1 MSDLFK
7 QFLFIIC
14 ICKGL
19 LLQGQLQLNQISHI
33 NGLSQNTVNS
43 IIQDNDGFLWI
54 ATYNGINK
62 YDGYSMDYYDLTNN
76 HLTSNLIHSLFKDN
90 DGNIWAGTP
99 ESGINRINPNT
110 KKTLA
115 FFNNSLNAGDF
126 RNNPTSNF
134 QLHQSTSGVYFYVSP
149 KGGYNFFEI
158 SDKDTII
165 NHELNIDW
173 KSGDSSVDL
182 AKPSINGKHWFYSS
196 AIGVKLGQTD
206 VAFENDKIALNLIN
220 SNITE
225 PIFENGFVIN
235 FHEYSKN
242 TLYFISNKLELIEI
256 KLNNDLKV
264 ISKKRIKI
272 FNDSRGLSKVNYQTI
287 NLLSDNKNGLWIG
300 GDNILINYNINTGA
314 VFDISESGNNK
325 LENKSIKRL
334 FVDKFNIL
342 WVGTYN
348 SGVFKIDFENKT
360 FLSSHAFLK
369 KEALY
374 NEVFH
379 KSPIKAMCEDKNGNI
394 WLGSG
399 GKGGIAKITVD
410 QLEYSLSN
418 SNQKKWDFNY
428 LNTNEIFQ
436 KKSFFRIKKLL
447 NDSKGNIW
455 VGSNS
460 GLSKIQPLFNTYKTE
475 VFDALNNRSTPS
487 SSPVFAIE
495 EDHLGAIWAG
505 YFGNGLVKL
514 TYNSDNSDYD
524 YFAYKNDPKNAESLS
539 NNTIRVI
546 TEDSDKNLWVG
557 TAFGLNKLKYDN
569 DGSVIFQRFLNNEND
584 ENSLSNDHV
593 LDVYQSKNGN
603 LYVGTF
609 GGGLNEIRVLENN
622 EYLFKRYTIKDGL
635 PSDVVYQVEEDSKGN
650 LWLMHIRGMSKL
662 NLTSGKTTYF
672 ERNFGENFL
681 EFRDNSM
688 LKTSSGL
695 IIGGTTTGFS
705 FFNPDKLTKNKTK
718 PQLVITDFKI
728 SNETVKIFE
737 KKEGKVILDKN
748 INQTDKIE
756 LAYNLNS
763 FEFGFSSLH
772 FSDPE
777 KNKYKYILEGFD
789 DKWHFST
796 GNERRFATYTN
807 VPAGEYTFKIYG
819 SNSAGMWTDEQKKIS
834 ILINNPWYLKTPA
847 ILLFLLL
854 LIIMTSVFVKIRL
867 NQIQLENKLKIK
879 NAVHKKS
886 EEMNQM
892 KLQFFTNISHELRTP
907 LALIVGPLEQIM
919 KGNVNLKELPKLNS
933 IMHKNSIR
941 LLKLINQLLDFRKA
955 ESGNLNLMV
964 QNDDLVSFV
973 KDVFTVFEEIALEKE
988 IKFLFLSS
996 EKQIDAWFDNDKV
1009 EKILY
1014 NLLSNAFKFTPKGKS
1029 IKVSLEKE
1037 NIKNEV
1043 HAVIKV
1049 IDYGI
1054 GIPEKDLNSIFERF
1068 YQTKDKNVTVR
1079 EGSGLGLAYIKRL
1092 VKIHK
1097 GKIDIKSELHKGTTC
1112 TVTIP
1117 INNTAFT
1124 KDSII
1129 EQRPQKYNFNYSTL
1143 GVNVLKESQL
1153 IRNPLTEINI
1163 KHSTETPLILI
1174 VEDNRELREYIVSFL
1189 SNDFRILTACD
1200 GKEGLEL
1207 AIKNTPDVIISDLMM
1222 PVMDGIKMCKRI
1234 KTDINTSHIPVIIL
1248 TAKSGIENEK
1258 EGLETGADEYILKPF
1273 DIDLLKLRLNNIL
1286 RTKQQWIDKFK
1297 TNSGA
1302 KHWKELSNKLDQ
1314 KFIERS
1320 IAIVMKNLDNT
1331 NFSVEQF
1338 ALEIGM
1344 SRSSLFLKLKS
1355 ITGQSSSEFIR
1366 TIRINN
1372 AAELINSEKYSIS
1385 EIIYMVGFSDPKY
1398 FRTCFKKQFGTRP
1411 SEYLKKNFT

>member
-7 QFLFIIC
+7 QFLFIIW

-196 AIGVKLGQTD
+196 ARGVKLGQTD

-256 KLNNDLKV
+256 KLNNDLEV

-475 VFDALNNRSTPS
+475 VFDALNNRSCLLYTSPS
-487 SSPVFAIE
+487 P
-495 EDHLGAIWAG
+495 
-505 YFGNGLVKL
+505 
-514 TYNSDNSDYD
+514 
-524 YFAYKNDPKNAESLS
+524 
-539 NNTIRVI
+539 R
-546 TEDSDKNLWVG
+546 DS
-557 TAFGLNKLKYDN
+557 
-569 DGSVIFQRFLNNEND
+569 
-584 ENSLSNDHV
+584 
-593 LDVYQSKNGN
+593 
-603 LYVGTF
+603 
-609 GGGLNEIRVLENN
+609 
-622 EYLFKRYTIKDGL
+622 
-635 PSDVVYQVEEDSKGN
+635 
-650 LWLMHIRGMSKL
+650 
-662 NLTSGKTTYF
+662 
-672 ERNFGENFL
+672 
-681 EFRDNSM
+681 
-688 LKTSSGL
+688 
-695 IIGGTTTGFS
+695 
-705 FFNPDKLTKNKTK
+705 
-718 PQLVITDFKI
+718 
-728 SNETVKIFE
+728 
-737 KKEGKVILDKN
+737 
-748 INQTDKIE
+748 
-756 LAYNLNS
+756 
-763 FEFGFSSLH
+763 
-772 FSDPE
+772 
-777 KNKYKYILEGFD
+777 
-789 DKWHFST
+789 
-796 GNERRFATYTN
+796 
-807 VPAGEYTFKIYG
+807 
-819 SNSAGMWTDEQKKIS
+819 
-834 ILINNPWYLKTPA
+834 
-847 ILLFLLL
+847 
-854 LIIMTSVFVKIRL
+854 
-867 NQIQLENKLKIK
+867 
-879 NAVHKKS
+879 
-886 EEMNQM
+886 
-892 KLQFFTNISHELRTP
+892 
-907 LALIVGPLEQIM
+907 
-919 KGNVNLKELPKLNS
+919 
-933 IMHKNSIR
+933 
-941 LLKLINQLLDFRKA
+941 
-955 ESGNLNLMV
+955 
-964 QNDDLVSFV
+964 
-973 KDVFTVFEEIALEKE
+973 
-988 IKFLFLSS
+988 
-996 EKQIDAWFDNDKV
+996 
-1009 EKILY
+1009 
-1014 NLLSNAFKFTPKGKS
+1014 
-1029 IKVSLEKE
+1029 
-1037 NIKNEV
+1037 
-1043 HAVIKV
+1043 
-1049 IDYGI
+1049 
-1054 GIPEKDLNSIFERF
+1054 
-1068 YQTKDKNVTVR
+1068 
-1079 EGSGLGLAYIKRL
+1079 
-1092 VKIHK
+1092 
-1097 GKIDIKSELHKGTTC
+1097 
-1112 TVTIP
+1112 
-1117 INNTAFT
+1117 
-1124 KDSII
+1124 
-1129 EQRPQKYNFNYSTL
+1129 
-1143 GVNVLKESQL
+1143 
-1153 IRNPLTEINI
+1153 
-1163 KHSTETPLILI
+1163 
-1174 VEDNRELREYIVSFL
+1174 
-1189 SNDFRILTACD
+1189 
-1200 GKEGLEL
+1200 
-1207 AIKNTPDVIISDLMM
+1207 
-1222 PVMDGIKMCKRI
+1222 
-1234 KTDINTSHIPVIIL
+1234 
-1248 TAKSGIENEK
+1248 
-1258 EGLETGADEYILKPF
+1258 
-1273 DIDLLKLRLNNIL
+1273 
-1286 RTKQQWIDKFK
+1286 
-1297 TNSGA
+1297 
-1302 KHWKELSNKLDQ
+1302 
-1314 KFIERS
+1314 
-1320 IAIVMKNLDNT
+1320 
-1331 NFSVEQF
+1331 
-1338 ALEIGM
+1338 
-1344 SRSSLFLKLKS
+1344 
-1355 ITGQSSSEFIR
+1355 
-1366 TIRINN
+1366 
-1372 AAELINSEKYSIS
+1372 
-1385 EIIYMVGFSDPKY
+1385 
-1398 FRTCFKKQFGTRP
+1398 
-1411 SEYLKKNFT
+1411 